1 MRYIFKP
8 SADIIGSSS
17 PQLDCR
23 YLWQEAV
30 EAHERIRTKLRALKK
45 ATRRVRKQ
53 LTDFEATVAS
63 LPRDPHG
70 AWGERDDGRWRPA
83 D

>member
-1 MRYIFKP
+1 MQYIFKP
-8 SADIIGSSS
+8 SADIGSSRLQ
-17 PQLDCR
+17 PDCLH
-23 YLWQEAV
+23 LWLEAV
-30 EAHERIRTKLRALKK
+30 EAHERIRAKLRALKK

-70 AWGERDDGRWRPA
+70 AWGGERDDGR
-83 D
+83 